1 MNWIGQLPG
10 RSGSSVAGKAPF
22 TEVFDIMGFHSNDD
36 DDDIQNDEP
45 QAPAIGLFNI
55 RHLTEAQLAG
65 LGVSHLAY
73 VKPVLVN
80 GTRAFA
86 IHGADGTPM
95 AVAGAEDLAMAAI
108 RQHEMVP
115 ALVH

>member
-1 MNWIGQLPG
+1 MNI
-10 RSGSSVAGKAPF
+10 
-22 TEVFDIMGFHSNDD
+22 DHDD
-36 DDDIQNDEP
+36 DTTD
-45 QAPAIGLFNI
+45 APGATLAMGAFDI
-55 RHLTEAQLAG
+55 RHLTVDQLAA

-73 VKPVLVN
+73 VKPVIVN

-95 AVAGAEDLAMAAI
+95 AVAGAEDLAFAAI

-115 ALVH
+115 SLVH

>member
-1 MNWIGQLPG
+1 MEQ
-10 RSGSSVAGKAPF
+10 
-22 TEVFDIMGFHSNDD
+22 HSDDFDD
-36 DDDIQNDEP
+36 DT
-45 QAPAIGLFNI
+45 APEESAGRVMEIFDI
-55 RHLTEAQLAG
+55 RHLSVAQLAA

-95 AVAGAEDLAMAAI
+95 AVAGAEDLAFAAI

>member
-1 MNWIGQLPG
+1 MNMQGSDDDQDDGQGFDASG
-10 RSGSSVAGKAPF
+10 RSTV
-22 TEVFDIMGFHSNDD
+22 VHFDI
-36 DDDIQNDEP
+36 
-45 QAPAIGLFNI
+45 
-55 RHLTEAQLAG
+55 RHMSVAQLAS

-73 VKPVLVN
+73 VKPVVVN

-95 AVAGAEDLAMAAI
+95 AVAGAEDLAFAAI